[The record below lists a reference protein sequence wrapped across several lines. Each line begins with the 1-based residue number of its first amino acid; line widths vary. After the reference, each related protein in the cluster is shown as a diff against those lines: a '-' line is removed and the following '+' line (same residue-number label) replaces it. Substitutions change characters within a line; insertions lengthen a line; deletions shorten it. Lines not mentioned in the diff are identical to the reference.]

1 MLWHCIQQ
9 TGAEGGLKKALQL
22 TIERNEPCDL
32 TMNGTLSI
40 AKLALAKRM
49 HRLGC
54 RWPAKAKGRLASE
67 RNTQRKKT
75 TTITQKNNTN

>member
-1 MLWHCIQQ
+1 MQQ
-9 TGAEGGLKKALQL
+9 TGAEGGLNKALQL
-22 TIERNEPCDL
+22 TIERNGPCDL

-54 RWPAKAKGRLASE
+54 RWPAKAEGRLASE
-67 RNTQRKKT
+67 RNTEE
-75 TTITQKNNTN
+75 KNNNNPKKPTQTD